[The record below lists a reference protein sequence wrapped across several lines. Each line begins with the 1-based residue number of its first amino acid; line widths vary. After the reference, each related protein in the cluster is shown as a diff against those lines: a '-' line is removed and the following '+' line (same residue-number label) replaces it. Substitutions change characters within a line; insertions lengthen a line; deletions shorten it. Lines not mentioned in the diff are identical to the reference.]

1 MKIIKKICNNCIKI
15 AENSSG
21 GCKTMNM
28 KSLKV
33 ENEELK
39 ERLRIQAGDI
49 DYLRSYILQL
59 ERTIEELRQRKRPD
73 ERER

>member
-1 MKIIKKICNNCIKI
+1 MKIIKKYAIIASKLQKI
-15 AENSSG
+15 ATG
-21 GCKTMNM
+21 VGKTMNM

>member
-1 MKIIKKICNNCIKI
+1 MQKI
-15 AENSSG
+15 ATG
-21 GCKTMNM
+21 VVKTMNM

>member
-1 MKIIKKICNNCIKI
+1 
-15 AENSSG
+15 
-21 GCKTMNM
+21 MNM
-28 KSLKV
+28 KGLKA
-33 ENEELK
+33 ENDELK

-59 ERTIEELRQRKRPD
+59 ERTIEELHQRKRPD